1 MPEGLPM
8 FAEAS
13 TPTAD
18 GVQEGEMARLIA
30 GLDWAASPLGSRAGW
45 PQPLRTTVD
54 LMLASQ
60 FPMFV
65 AWGPQ
70 RCLIYNDAYSRVLGK
85 KHPRALGMPFKLAWT
100 DIWDE
105 VGPIADRAFA
115 NQPSYFQ
122 DLPIQMERNGYPE
135 LTYFTFSYSGV
146 RGDSGTIEGMFCV
159 CQETTAAVVAER
171 QRLDEM
177 DRLRR
182 LFEQAPGFMAML
194 RGPAHVFEMTNAAFL
209 QTAGFRDMIG
219 KSVREAMPELAGQGL
234 YELLDRV
241 YASGE
246 PYVARG
252 MAVKV
257 QRDPLA
263 PLEDVFVN
271 FIYQPIMAADGTV
284 TGIFIEGSD
293 VTEQHL
299 AEQDLARNIERL
311 EQVERRKTFQLELAD
326 RLRDL
331 ADPEE
336 ITAAASEIL
345 GRWLDVDRVIYAE
358 VNEDGE
364 RFLVAREWLADG
376 ATSVARGVRRLDDF
390 GPPVVAE
397 LRAGRSIAVDDVRF
411 DARTAAHSGASV
423 ALGVI
428 ANVGVP
434 LVKSGRLVAILNVQL
449 GRACHWSDTSIE
461 LARETAER
469 TWAALESAGARA
481 ELKAQRD
488 QSQHI
493 LRNMIEGFM
502 LLDHKWRVVQINAEA
517 LALGERFEHEVLG
530 RHHLEVW
537 PEAAGTEL
545 DQLYRRVAGSGEPST
560 LEYGHAFPHG
570 RPAWFEVRCHRWLDG
585 GIAVFFR
592 DISERKQSEQ
602 TLLASERAARQAAEQ
617 AQSERRL
624 LDTLLDAIPVGIG
637 MAGAN
642 GELVRVNRANRRLW
656 GEDLPAPRDLR
667 AYEAWNGWW
676 ADGSARHGQRLAAH
690 DWALARVM
698 RGEEA
703 PGDVVEIEPFG
714 APGVRRTIVLSAAAV
729 RDAAGNIVGGVVAQ
743 MDVTAREQAERGLR
757 ESEAKFRTIANAM
770 PQMVFSALPDGAH
783 DYFNQQW
790 YEFTGAAEGSTAGEG
805 WLALFHPEDQQP
817 ARQRWRHSL
826 ASGEPYEI
834 EFRLRH
840 HAGQYRWVLARALPI
855 RDEAGAIRRWM
866 GAATDIHDQKST
878 QEALRLADR
887 RKDEFLAML
896 AHELRNPLAPISA
909 GADLLRLARVDAPR
923 VRQISELISRQVKHM
938 TSLVDDLMDVS
949 RVTRGLVTLN
959 CGLLDARHIITDA
972 VEQVRPLIDASRH
985 QLALHTPPESAF
997 VLGDQ
1002 KRLIQ
1007 VITNILNNAAKYTP
1021 KGGSIVLR
1029 MEATAGEVV
1038 ISVRDNGIGLSADM
1052 VGRVF
1057 ELFTQAERS
1066 SDRAQGG
1073 LGIGLALVRSLVEL
1087 HGGTVTASSGGL
1099 DQGSEFTIRL
1109 PRAALP
1115 APAPEPLREGVAAA
1129 GAAQAL
1135 RVLVVDDNVDAAMM
1149 LGMFLE
1155 SAGHQVSIEH
1165 DATCGLAR
1173 SSLEQPDVCLL
1184 DIGLPDMDG
1193 NALAR
1198 RLREQPGGAQRVL
1211 VAITG
1216 YGQEEDRRQTAAA
1229 GFDHHFVKP
1238 VDAEVLLA
1246 LLAGLKRG

>member
-1 MPEGLPM
+1 M

-18 GVQEGEMARLIA
+18 CAQDGEMARLIA
-30 GLDWAASPLGSRAGW
+30 DRNWAASPLGSRANW
-45 PQPLRTTVD
+45 PRPLETTVD

-70 RCLIYNDAYSRVLGK
+70 RCLVYNDAYSRVLGK
-85 KHPRALGMPFKLAWT
+85 KHPQALGMPFRLAWT

-115 NQPSYFQ
+115 NKPSYFQ

-146 RGDSGTIEGMFCV
+146 RGDSGDIEGMFCV
-159 CQETTAAVVAER
+159 CQETTASVLAEK

-177 DRLRR
+177 DRLRQ

-209 QTAGFRDMIG
+209 QMTGFRDLIG
-219 KSVREAMPELAGQGL
+219 KPVREAMPELAGQGF

-241 YASGE
+241 YGIGE

-252 MAVKV
+252 MAVRL

-263 PLEDVFVN
+263 PPEDCFLNFV
-271 FIYQPIMAADGTV
+271 YQPIVAADGAV
-284 TGIFIEGSD
+284 TGIFVEGSD

-299 AEQDLARNIERL
+299 AQQDLARNIERL
-311 EQVERRKTFQLELAD
+311 EQVERRKTFQLEMAD

-331 ADPEE
+331 AGPEE

-345 GRWLDVDRVIYAE
+345 GRRLDVDRVIYAE
-358 VNEDGE
+358 VADDGDS
-364 RFLVAREWLADG
+364 FQIAREWRADG
-376 ATSVARGVRRLDDF
+376 VASVARGVRRLGDF
-390 GPPVVAE
+390 GPPVIAE
-397 LRAGRSIAVDDVRF
+397 LRAGLTIAIDNVGADT
-411 DARTAAHSGASV
+411 RTAAHSDAYA
-423 ALGVI
+423 ALGVV
-428 ANVGVP
+428 ANLGVP

-469 TWAALESAGARA
+469 TWAALESARARA

-488 QSQHI
+488 RSQHI
-493 LRNMIEGFM
+493 LKNMIEGFM

-517 LALGERFEHEVLG
+517 LALGERAEHEVLG

-545 DQLYRRVAGSGEPST
+545 DQLYRRVARSGEPST
-560 LEYGHAFPHG
+560 LEYGHVFPHG
-570 RPAWFEVRCHRWLDG
+570 RRIWLDVRCHRWLDG
-585 GIAVFFR
+585 GVAVFMR

-602 TLLASERAARQAAEQ
+602 SLLASERAARQAAQQ

-637 MAGAN
+637 MAAAN
-642 GELVRVNRANRRLW
+642 GELVRVNRANRSLW
-656 GEDLPAPRDLR
+656 GEGLPAVANHDE
-667 AYEAWNGWW
+667 YEEWKGWW
-676 ADGSARHGQRLAAH
+676 ADGSARHGERLAAH
-690 DWALARVM
+690 EWALARVL

-703 PGDVVEIEPFG
+703 PNDVVEIEPFG

-729 RDAAGNIVGGVVAQ
+729 RDADGNIVGGVVAH
-743 MDVTAREQAERGLR
+743 MDVTAREQAEKALR

-770 PQMVFSALPDGAH
+770 PHMVFSALPDGRH

-790 YEFTGAAEGSTAGEG
+790 YEFTGVAEGSTAGEA
-805 WLALFHPEDQQP
+805 WLALFHPEDQPQ
-817 ARQRWRHSL
+817 AQQRWRHSM
-826 ASGEPYEI
+826 AGGEPYEM

-840 HAGQYRWVLARALPI
+840 HSGQYRWVLARALPI
-855 RDEAGAIRRWM
+855 LGEAGAIVRWM
-866 GAATDIHDQKST
+866 GASTDIHDQKST

-909 GADLLRLARVDAPR
+909 GADLLRLAQVDEPR

-938 TSLVDDLMDVS
+938 TCLVDDLMDVS

-959 CGLLDARHIITDA
+959 CALLDARDIIADA
-972 VEQVRPLIDASRH
+972 VEQVRPLIDACRH
-985 QLALHTPPESAF
+985 QLAVHTPPGSAF

-1021 KGGSIVLR
+1021 KGGSIVLG
-1029 MEATAGEVV
+1029 MEATAREVV
-1038 ISVRDNGIGLSADM
+1038 IKVADNGIGMSADM
-1052 VGRVF
+1052 AGRVF

-1073 LGIGLALVRSLVEL
+1073 LGIGLALVKSLVEL
-1087 HGGTVTASSGGL
+1087 HEGTVTASSGGA

-1115 APAPEPLREGVAAA
+1115 AQADEPLPQGVAADA
-1129 GAAQAL
+1129 GPVRAL
-1135 RVLVVDDNVDAAMM
+1135 RVMVVDDNVDAAMM
-1149 LGMFLE
+1149 LAMFLE
-1155 SAGHQVSIEH
+1155 SAGHQVFVEH
-1165 DATCGLAR
+1165 DATLGLER
-1173 SSLEQPDVCLL
+1173 SRLEQPDVCLL

-1193 NALAR
+1193 KELAR
-1198 RLREQPGGAQRVL
+1198 RLRVQPGGAERVL

-1246 LLAGLKRG
+1246 LLAGLKPG

>member
-1 MPEGLPM
+1 M

-13 TPTAD
+13 MPITACD
-18 GVQEGEMARLIA
+18 QDGEMARLIA
-30 GLDWAASPLGSRAGW
+30 GHDWAASPLGSRAGW
-45 PQPLRTTVD
+45 PRALHTTVD

-65 AWGPQ
+65 AWGAQ
-70 RCLIYNDAYSRVLGK
+70 RCLLYNDAYSNILGR
-85 KHPRALGMPFKLAWT
+85 KHPQALGMPFKEAWA
-100 DIWDE
+100 DIWHE

-146 RGDSGTIEGMFCV
+146 RGDSGAIEGMFCV
-159 CQETTAAVVAER
+159 CQETTASVLAEK

-177 DRLRR
+177 DRLRQ

-194 RGPAHVFEMTNAAFL
+194 RGPRHVFEMANAAFL
-209 QTAGFRDMIG
+209 QTTGFRDLIG
-219 KSVREAMPELAGQGL
+219 KPIRAALPELAGQGL
-234 YELLDRV
+234 YELLDHV

-271 FIYQPIMAADGTV
+271 FIYQPIVAAGGTV
-284 TGIFIEGSD
+284 TGIFVEGSD
-293 VTEQHL
+293 VTGQHL
-299 AEQDLARNIERL
+299 AQQDLARNIERL

-331 ADPEE
+331 ARPEE

-345 GRWLDVDRVIYAE
+345 GRWLAVDRVIYAE
-358 VNEDGE
+358 ATGDGE
-364 RFLVAREWLADG
+364 SFLVAREWLADG
-376 ATSVARGVRRLDDF
+376 VASVARGVRRLDDF

-397 LRAGRSIAVDDVRF
+397 LRAGLPIAVDDVRF
-411 DARTAAHSGASV
+411 DPRTAAHSAASV
-423 ALGVI
+423 ELGVI
-428 ANVGVP
+428 ATIGVP

-449 GRACHWSDTSIE
+449 GRACHWTDASVE
-461 LARETAER
+461 LARETADR
-469 TWAALESAGARA
+469 TWAALERARARA

-488 QSQHI
+488 RSQHI
-493 LRNMIEGFM
+493 LKNMIEGFM
-502 LLDHKWRVVQINAEA
+502 LIDHQSRVVQINAEA
-517 LALGERFEHEVLG
+517 LTLGERAEHEVLG

-537 PEAAGTEL
+537 PEAAGTDL
-545 DQLYRRVAGSGEPST
+545 DQLYRRVAESGQPST

-570 RPAWFEVRCHRWLDG
+570 RRAWFEVRCHRWLDG
-585 GIAVFFR
+585 GVAVFFR

-602 TLLASERAARQAAEQ
+602 SLLASERAARQAAEE
-617 AQSERRL
+617 AQTERRL

-637 MAGAN
+637 MAAAD

-656 GEDLPAPRDLR
+656 GEALPAAANAQ
-667 AYEAWNGWW
+667 AYETWKGWW
-676 ADGSARHGQRLAAH
+676 ADGSARQGRRLEAH
-690 DWALARVM
+690 EWALARVL

-703 PGDVVEIEPFG
+703 PNDVVEIEPFG
-714 APGVRRTIVLSAAAV
+714 TPGVRRTIVLSAAAV
-729 RDAAGNIVGGVVAQ
+729 RDAGGNIVGGVVAQ
-743 MDVTAREQAERGLR
+743 IDVTAREQAEKALR
-757 ESEAKFRTIANAM
+757 QSEAKFRTIANAL
-770 PQMVFSALPDGAH
+770 PHMVFSTLPDGEH

-790 YEFTGAAEGSTAGEG
+790 FEFTGVAKAGGGGDG
-805 WLALFHPEDQQP
+805 WPALFHPDDRTRAQ
-817 ARQRWRHSL
+817 QRWRLSL
-826 ASGEPYEI
+826 DSGEPYEM
-834 EFRLRH
+834 EYRLRH
-840 HAGQYRWVLARALPI
+840 HSGQYRWVLARALPI
-855 RDEAGAIRRWM
+855 RDDAGAIVRWM
-866 GAATDIHDQKST
+866 GASTDIHDQKST

-909 GADLLRLARVDAPR
+909 GADLLRMTIDEPR

-959 CGLLDARHIITDA
+959 CVLLDVRDIVTDA
-972 VEQVRPLIDASRH
+972 VEQVRPLIDAGGHR
-985 QLALHTPPESAF
+985 LAVHIPPGSAL

-1007 VITNILNNAAKYTP
+1007 VVTNVLNNAAKYTP
-1021 KGGSIVLR
+1021 RGGSIALTMAV
-1029 MEATAGEVV
+1029 TTGEVV
-1038 ISVRDNGIGLSADM
+1038 IEVADNGIGMSADM

-1073 LGIGLALVRSLVEL
+1073 LGIGLALVKSLVEL
-1087 HGGTVTASSGGL
+1087 HAGSVTASSGGL
-1099 DQGSEFTIRL
+1099 EQGSEFSIRL

-1115 APAPEPLREGVAAA
+1115 QQTPGPLPEDGPANPAPLRS
-1129 GAAQAL
+1129 L
-1135 RVLVVDDNVDAAMM
+1135 RVMVVDDNVDAATM

-1155 SAGHQVSIEH
+1155 SAGHQVFVEH
-1165 DATCGLAR
+1165 DATRALACAGR
-1173 SSLEQPDVCLL
+1173 EQPDVCLL

-1193 NALAR
+1193 NELAR
-1198 RLREQPGGAQRVL
+1198 RLRAQPGGVARVL

-1216 YGQEEDRRQTAAA
+1216 YGQEEDRRQSAAA

-1246 LLAGLKRG
+1246 LLGALKPA

>member
-1 MPEGLPM
+1 M
-8 FAEAS
+8 FAEVS
-13 TPTAD
+13 MPITD
-18 GVQEGEMARLIA
+18 GALDGEMARLIA
-30 GLDWAASPLGSRAGW
+30 GHDWAASPLGARANW
-45 PQPLRTTVD
+45 PLPLQTTVN

-70 RCLIYNDAYSRVLGK
+70 RCLIYNDAYSHVLGE
-85 KHPRALGMPFKLAWT
+85 KHPRALGMPFRLAWN

-105 VGPIADRAFA
+105 VGPIAERAFA
-115 NQPSYFQ
+115 GQPSYFK
-122 DLPIQMERNGYPE
+122 DLPIRMERNGYPE

-146 RGDSGTIEGMFCV
+146 RGDSGAIEGMFCV
-159 CQETTAAVVAER
+159 CQETTASVVAEK
-171 QRLDEM
+171 QRLDET
-177 DRLRR
+177 DRLRQM
-182 LFEQAPGFMAML
+182 FEQAPGFMATL

-209 QTAGFRDMIG
+209 QMTGFRDMIG
-219 KSVREAMPELAGQGL
+219 KPVREALPELDDQGFF
-234 YELLDRV
+234 ELLDLV
-241 YASGE
+241 YDSGE

-252 MAVKV
+252 RAVRL

-263 PLEDVFVN
+263 PLEDVFLN
-271 FIYQPIMAADGTV
+271 FVYQPIVAADGTV
-284 TGIFIEGSD
+284 TGIFIEGND
-293 VTEQHL
+293 ITEQYL
-299 AEQDLARNIERL
+299 AQQDLARNIERL
-311 EQVERRKTFQLELAD
+311 EQAERRKTFQLELAD

-331 ADPEE
+331 AAPEE

-345 GRWLDVDRVIYAE
+345 GRWLDVDRVLYAE
-358 VNEDGE
+358 VGGDGE
-364 RFLVAREWLADG
+364 SFMVAREWLAEG
-376 ATSVARGVRRLDDF
+376 VSSIARGIRQLADF
-390 GPPVVAE
+390 GPPVIAE
-397 LRAGRSIAVDDVRF
+397 LRAGSTIAIDDVHA
-411 DARTAAHSGASV
+411 DTRTAFHSGAYA
-423 ALGVI
+423 ALGIV
-428 ANVGVP
+428 ANLGVP
-434 LVKSGRLVAILNVQL
+434 LVKSGRLVAILNVQM
-449 GRACHWSDTSIE
+449 GRRCHWSDTSLE

-481 ELKAQRD
+481 ELKGQRD

-493 LRNMIEGFM
+493 LKNMIEGFM
-502 LLDHKWRVVQINAEA
+502 LLDHKSRVVQINAEA
-517 LALGERFEHEVLG
+517 LALGERTEQEVLG
-530 RHHLEVW
+530 RHHLAVW
-537 PEAAGTEL
+537 PEAAGTDL
-545 DQLYRRVAGSGEPST
+545 DQLYRRVADSGEPGT

-570 RPAWFEVRCHRWLDG
+570 RRAWFEVRCHRWLDG

-602 TLLASERAARQAAEQ
+602 DLLASERAARQAAEQ
-617 AQSERRL
+617 AQRERRL

-637 MAGAN
+637 MAAAD
-642 GELVRVNRANRRLW
+642 GEVVRVNRANQRLW
-656 GEDLPAPRDLR
+656 GDGLPASANALE
-667 AYEAWNGWW
+667 YESWKGWW
-676 ADGSARHGQRLAAH
+676 ADGSARHGQPLAAH
-690 DWALARVM
+690 EWALARVL

-703 PGDVVEIEPFG
+703 SNDVVEIEPFG

-729 RDAAGNIVGGVVAQ
+729 RDADGNIVGGVVAQ
-743 MDVTAREQAERGLR
+743 MDVTAREQAERALR

-770 PQMVFSALPDGAH
+770 PHMVFSALPGGAH

-790 YEFTGAAEGSTAGEG
+790 YEFTGAAEGSTAGEA
-805 WLALFHPEDQQP
+805 WLSLFHPEDQQP
-817 ARQRWRHSL
+817 ARQRWRQSL

-834 EFRLRH
+834 EVRLRH
-840 HAGQYRWVLARALPI
+840 HSGQYRWILARALPI
-855 RDEAGAIRRWM
+855 RDDAGAIVRWM
-866 GAATDIHDQKST
+866 GASTDIHDQKST

-909 GADLLRLARVDAPR
+909 GADLLRLARVDEPR

-959 CGLLDARHIITDA
+959 CALLDARHIITDA
-972 VEQVRPLIDASRH
+972 VEQVRPLIDVSGH
-985 QLALHTPPESAF
+985 QLAVHTPPESAF

-1029 MEATAGEVV
+1029 METSADDVV
-1038 ISVRDNGIGLSADM
+1038 IKVLDNGIGMSADM

-1073 LGIGLALVRSLVEL
+1073 LGIGLALVKSLVEL
-1087 HGGTVTASSGGL
+1087 HEGTVTASSGGPE
-1099 DQGSEFTIRL
+1099 QGSEFSIRL
-1109 PRAALP
+1109 PRATQAQSSKP
-1115 APAPEPLREGVAAA
+1115 RGEAGPAA
-1129 GAAQAL
+1129 GASPAL
-1135 RVLVVDDNVDAAMM
+1135 RVMVVDDNVDAAMM

-1155 SAGHQVSIEH
+1155 SAGHQVFIEH
-1165 DATCGLAR
+1165 DATHGLQR
-1173 SSLEQPDVCLL
+1173 SQREQPDVCLL

-1198 RLREQPGGAQRVL
+1198 RLRAQPGGADRVL

-1216 YGQEEDRRQTAAA
+1216 YGQDEDRRQTAAA